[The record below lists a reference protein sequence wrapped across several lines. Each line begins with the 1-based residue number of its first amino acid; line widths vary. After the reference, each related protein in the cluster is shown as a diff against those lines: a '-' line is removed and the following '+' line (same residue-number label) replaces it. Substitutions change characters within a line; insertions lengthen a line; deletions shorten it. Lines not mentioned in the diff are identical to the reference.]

1 MRLSLGRLV
10 VHSCSV
16 ALPFLIPKVLS
27 ASFRIY
33 GEAPLSGSVVMQR
46 QILMVRVIT
55 RLSPKVRYRSH
66 WGSSGPIVWIDGLG
80 VLTNYFG
87 DERFRLWSELGHT
100 VFLSVGIFLGVSSF
114 LELAW
119 WPPLEDA
126 LVLSKGWITGSV
138 EAHIQVSSLVQAAV
152 LLFVAL

>member
-33 GEAPLSGSVVMQR
+33 GMALLSGLVVMQR

-66 WGSSGPIVWIDGLG
+66 WGYSGPVVWIDGLG
-80 VLTNYFG
+80 ALTISG
-87 DERFRLWSELGHT
+87 MRFRLWSELGHT

-126 LVLSKGWITGSV
+126 LVL
-138 EAHIQVSSLVQAAV
+138 
-152 LLFVAL
+152 

>member
-1 MRLSLGRLV
+1 M
-10 VHSCSV
+10 
-16 ALPFLIPKVLS
+16 AL
-27 ASFRIY
+27 
-33 GEAPLSGSVVMQR
+33 LSGLVVMQR

-66 WGSSGPIVWIDGLG
+66 WGYSGPVVWIDGLG
-80 VLTNYFG
+80 ALTISG
-87 DERFRLWSELGHT
+87 MRFRLWSELGHT

-126 LVLSKGWITGSV
+126 LVL
-138 EAHIQVSSLVQAAV
+138 
-152 LLFVAL
+152 